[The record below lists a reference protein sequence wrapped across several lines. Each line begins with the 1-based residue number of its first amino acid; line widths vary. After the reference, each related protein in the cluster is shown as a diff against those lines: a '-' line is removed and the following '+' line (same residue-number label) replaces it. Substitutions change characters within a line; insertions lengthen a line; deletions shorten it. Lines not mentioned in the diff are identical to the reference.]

1 MERRKLNLDYIQ
13 LFPRTVEHGLASQH
27 VEQSDF
33 VAECRYVDG
42 FGDAW
47 LLHQQKPPHLVA
59 HVQFATDEA
68 DFDKKLGTAIALQ
81 QLHEY
86 IEGDLTF
93 FCMLAGIRSA
103 LWDACQSKNADEVP
117 PTWPDRIRVP
127 VRALSAATRWWYEY
141 GEEALTLK

>member
-1 MERRKLNLDYIQ
+1 MERRKLDLDYIQ
-13 LFPRTVEHGLASQH
+13 LFPRTVENGLAPKH

-33 VAECRYVDG
+33 VAECRYVEG

-59 HVQFATDEA
+59 HVQFAIDEA

-86 IEGDLTF
+86 IDGDLTF
-93 FCMLAGIRSA
+93 FCMFAGI
-103 LWDACQSKNADEVP
+103 NIEEVP
-117 PTWPDRIRVP
+117 PTWPERIKIP
-127 VRALSAATRWWYEY
+127 VLALCDATRWWFEY
-141 GEEALTLK
+141 GKEAFLLKDV

>member
-1 MERRKLNLDYIQ
+1 MERRTLDLDYIQ
-13 LFPRTVEHGLASQH
+13 LFPRTVEHGLAPQH
-27 VEQSDF
+27 VGQSDF
-33 VAECRYVDG
+33 VAECRYIEG

-59 HVQFATDEA
+59 HVLFATDEA

-93 FCMLAGIRSA
+93 FCMLAGI
-103 LWDACQSKNADEVP
+103 NAEEVP
-117 PTWPDRIRVP
+117 PTWPDRIRIP
-127 VRALSAATRWWYEY
+127 IRALSAATRWWHEY
-141 GEEALTLK
+141 GKKENSINNM

>member
-1 MERRKLNLDYIQ
+1 MEIKKIENCNYVM
-13 LFPRTVEHGLASQH
+13 FPRLQRPGLKPQH
-27 VEQSDF
+27 VERNLF
-33 VAECRYVDG
+33 KAELKHIEG
-42 FGDAW
+42 HGDYW
-47 LLHQQKPPHLVA
+47 LLHQQAKPHVVA

-93 FCMLAGIRSA
+93 FCMLAGI
-103 LWDACQSKNADEVP
+103 NADEVP

>member
-1 MERRKLNLDYIQ
+1 MEHRKLDLDYIQ
-13 LFPRTVEHGLASQH
+13 LFPRTVEHGLASQQ

-33 VAECRYVDG
+33 VAECRHVEG

-47 LLHQQKPPHLVA
+47 LSHQQKPPHLVA

-86 IEGDLTF
+86 IEGNLSF
-93 FCMLAGIRSA
+93 FCMLAGI
-103 LWDACQSKNADEVP
+103 NADEVP
-117 PTWPDRIRVP
+117 PTWPDRIKIP
-127 VRALSAATRWWYEY
+127 VRALSAAARWWHKY
-141 GEEALTLK
+141 GDDTIILKDV